1 MVNLTY
7 NKNRLL
13 PTAEE
18 LPSSDETPV
27 DNQLQNDIPNLL
39 LSLLALIWANRDDWY
54 FGVDMGVY
62 YNPDEAAIVP
72 DGFLAV
78 GVKHNTGEK
87 GRLSY
92 LRWAENDIMP
102 ILFLEVVSETYN
114 SEYEKKLADYQKLGI
129 LYYAIYN
136 PLSGRKGRFKN
147 RQRLEVYRLI
157 EEKYE
162 LLPSENNRVWL
173 PEIELALGYENGE
186 HIGWERE
193 WLYWYDES
201 GNRYLTAKERATN
214 AEAIATQER
223 LIATQERLI
232 AQQER
237 LAKQE
242 AEAIATQERQIAQ
255 QERLAKQEAEAIATQ
270 ERLAKQEAEAIALQ
284 ERQIAQQERLAKQEA
299 EAIAI
304 QARLAKQEAEAI
316 ATQERLAKQ
325 AAEQKAQRLAERL
338 RILGINPDDL
348 DG

>member
-7 NKNRLL
+7 STNRIL

-18 LPSSDETPV
+18 LPSSDEKPV

-62 YNPDEAAIVP
+62 YHPDEPAIVP
-72 DGFLAV
+72 DGFLAI
-78 GVKHNTGEK
+78 GVKRDTGEK

-92 LRWAENDIMP
+92 LRWAENNIMP
-102 ILFLEVVSETYN
+102 ILSLEVVSETYN
-114 SEYEKKLADYQKLGI
+114 SEYEKKFEDYQTLGI

-136 PLSGRKGRFKN
+136 PLSGRKRRFKD

-173 PEIELALGYENGE
+173 PEIALALGYENGE
-186 HIGWERE
+186 HIGWYRE
-193 WLYWYDES
+193 WLYWYDAS
-201 GNRYLTAKERATN
+201 GNRYLTANERAIN

-223 LIATQERLI
+223 LIAN
-232 AQQER
+232 
-237 LAKQE
+237 
-242 AEAIATQERQIAQ
+242 
-255 QERLAKQEAEAIATQ
+255 Q

-284 ERQIAQQERLAKQEA
+284 ERLIANQERLAKQEA
-299 EAIAI
+299 EAIA
-304 QARLAKQEAEAI
+304 L
-316 ATQERLAKQ
+316 QERLAKQ
-325 AAEQKAQRLAERL
+325 AAEEKNQRLAERL
-338 RILGINPDDL
+338 RALGINPDEI
-348 DG
+348 

>member
-7 NKNRLL
+7 NPNRIL

-18 LPSSDETPV
+18 LPSSDDTPV

-39 LSLLALIWANRDDWY
+39 LSLLAFIWANRDDWY

-62 YNPDEAAIVP
+62 YNPDEPAIVP

-78 GVKHNTGEK
+78 GVKHDTGEK

-92 LRWAENDIMP
+92 LRWAENNIMP
-102 ILFLEVVSETYN
+102 ILALEVVSERYN
-114 SEYEKKLADYQKLGI
+114 SEYEEKLADYQKLGI

-136 PLSGRKGRFKN
+136 PLTGRKGRFKN
-147 RQRLEVYRLI
+147 RKRLEVYRLI
-157 EEKYE
+157 DEKYE

-186 HIGWERE
+186 HIGWNRE

-201 GNRYLTAKERATN
+201 GNRYLTANERAIK
-214 AEAIATQER
+214 AEAIAH
-223 LIATQERLI
+223 
-232 AQQER
+232 
-237 LAKQE
+237 
-242 AEAIATQERQIAQ
+242 

-270 ERLAKQEAEAIALQ
+270 ERLIANQE
-284 ERQIAQQERLAKQEA
+284 
-299 EAIAI
+299 
-304 QARLAKQEAEAI
+304 RLAKQEAEAI
-316 ATQERLAKQ
+316 ATQERLIANQERLAKQ
-325 AAEQKAQRLAERL
+325 AAEQKAQQLTERL
-338 RILGINPDDL
+338 RMLGINPDEI